1 MRWMIP
7 SVGALSLALSGC
19 VSLGDLDQKAPA
31 YSADLPGNYLAAA
44 ECTKARQAKAT
55 TIVRI
60 DLLHDAA
67 KKEAMVTWNHDL
79 GTGTAFVFT
88 GTNSGTT
95 HLRVYESTPVDQK
108 WIAIAEG
115 CGSNS

>member
-19 VSLGDLDQKAPA
+19 VSLGDLDQKTPS

-55 TIVRI
+55 PVRI
-60 DLLHDAA
+60 DLLHDAP
-67 KKEAMVTWNHDL
+67 KKEAIVTWNHDL
-79 GTGTAFVFT
+79 GTTMAFVFT
-88 GTNSGTT
+88 GRSDKTS
-95 HLRVYESTPVDQK
+95 HLAVFSATSVGQE
-108 WIAIAEG
+108 WIDIATG
-115 CGSNS
+115 CGRQL